1 MIEHARNAFLMA
13 GVAAHFILAGAALFG
28 DIVIA
33 PVALSAPPASLE
45 MFQGPYAYDSTPFWQ
60 PANMITLAL
69 VMAATILNWATPRR
83 TLVVAWAVGF
93 VAITV
98 LSLVFVFP
106 EYLEIAATPYAGTID
121 PELVERG
128 ANWRLLSWARGAVYF
143 ALGFLPMIA
152 LSRPG
157 CRGAES

>member
-1 MIEHARNAFLMA
+1 MIVARNVVLML
-13 GVAAHFILAGAALFG
+13 GIAAHFLLSGAALFG

-33 PVALSAPPASLE
+33 PVVLSAPPASLE

-69 VMAATILNWATPRR
+69 VLGAAALNWSTPRR
-83 TLVVAWAVGF
+83 GLVLAWAVGF

-98 LSLVFVFP
+98 LSIAFVFP
-106 EYLEIAATPYAGTID
+106 EYLEIAATPFAESVD

-128 ANWRLLSWARGAVYF
+128 ASWRILSWIRGTVYF
-143 ALGFLPMIA
+143 ALGFLPMAA
-152 LSRPG
+152 LTKPAHRPG
-157 CRGAES
+157 TA